1 MEVKDRIKK
10 ELNTKNWS
18 VYKLAKEANLAQS
31 TLSDILSGKNKNPN
45 LDTLEKIANA
55 LNIYIDKLTG
65 ESASSI
71 IEDRLEEIDMTAQEL
86 AEKAA
91 VPLKFLQN
99 LNEIVPDLEIDLGE
113 ECYRYITSIAWIL
126 GIPGSKLRLA
136 FARQEIPS
144 DQYPSPDTIE
154 KAIEAFSDPLPEGI
168 TFAADRKD
176 GYEKPLTD
184 DEAAIVE
191 AAAKA
196 ALDAYRKG
204 KQNKKD

>member
-71 IEDRLEEIDMTAQEL
+71 IEDRLED
-86 AEKAA
+86 
-91 VPLKFLQN
+91 
-99 LNEIVPDLEIDLGE
+99 D
-113 ECYRYITSIAWIL
+113 S
-126 GIPGSKLRLA
+126 
-136 FARQEIPS
+136 AR
-144 DQYPSPDTIE
+144 
-154 KAIEAFSDPLPEGI
+154 A
-168 TFAADRKD
+168 R
-176 GYEKPLTD
+176 
-184 DEAAIVE
+184 
-191 AAAKA
+191 
-196 ALDAYRKG
+196 
-204 KQNKKD
+204 